1 MKNGQ
6 GNNDKALKEILKLII
21 VFYQKAL
28 KKKMGRGHIEC
39 EETIYAALVHI
50 YA

>member
-6 GNNDKALKEILKLII
+6 GNNDKALKEILKLI
-21 VFYQKAL
+21 VFYQKAF
-28 KKKMGRGHIEC
+28 KKKMGWGHIEC